1 MALFCQNKLKMKT
14 IELSGVIKFE
24 WNDFEKIK
32 LIQEDGYKIDLVGRF
47 KEAIESFPNAKVQ
60 VNYYLSE
67 KVCTKK
73 EMVEGFLNSNRPF
86 VDWKLVRDKL
96 YGAIAADYEKNDY
109 RYSSWTSGGHNMI
122 DELRNEA
129 GKFIIIDIN
138 FQSAISK

>member
-1 MALFCQNKLKMKT
+1 MPELKMKT

-67 KVCTKK
+67 KVCTRK
-73 EMVEGFLNSNRPF
+73 EMVEGFLN
-86 VDWKLVRDKL
+86 KL

-109 RYSSWTSGGHNMI
+109 RYSSWTSGTDYDTTLKIGGHNMI